1 RVLTEACACRTHT
14 RRALPT
20 RRASDLI
27 GAGRAVAIGES
38 LSLTPQ
44 AQLSYSK
51 VDFDGFADR
60 FGAAVGLDRSEAL
73 QGRLGL
79 SLDHKRQWTGQD
91 GRPAQSHVYGLANLF
106 YGFDAE
112 TEATVA
118 GVAVSA
124 A

>member
-27 GAGRAVAIGES
+27 EAGRAVAIGEN

-79 SLDHKRQWTGQD
+79 SLDHKRSEEHTSELQSRENLAC
-91 GRPAQSHVYGLANLF
+91 RPLVEKKN
-106 YGFDAE
+106 
-112 TEATVA
+112 
-118 GVAVSA
+118 
-124 A
+124 